1 MGADGADGPDT
12 AGPES
17 TTGTAERR
25 GFLGREALEIGALLL
40 AGGAAHL
47 LVIALG
53 HSEGGGALL
62 IGLGAALVLI
72 SSAHRWRRQHRGG
85 PRPARR
91 PRGTGGERL
100 WRLRVA
106 VEDLPGGLAAL
117 TSRLAGLGVDIR
129 LVQVHPGAGR
139 AVDDFYLTAPAR
151 VGPDRLR
158 GAVLRAGGRDP
169 VVEPAE
175 VRELSDTTSRALS
188 LAAAVAAGG
197 MEPDGALAALVG
209 ADGAVR
215 GGPRRE
221 GEDTEGLAGTA
232 MTLAVPGG
240 GTLTLHRGQ
249 VPFTPVEF
257 ARCRAFVEAVAA
269 LAAPARAA
277 D

>member
-1 MGADGADGPDT
+1 MGADT
-12 AGPES
+12 VSPE
-17 TTGTAERR
+17 TTIGTAERH

-62 IGLGAALVLI
+62 IGLGAAMVLI
-72 SSAHRWRRQHRGG
+72 SSAHRWRRHHGG
-85 PRPARR
+85 TRPSARVR
-91 PRGTGGERL
+91 RARDAGGERL

-117 TSRLAGLGVDIR
+117 TARLAELGVDIR

-139 AVDDFYLTAPAR
+139 AVDDFYLTAPAW

-188 LAAAVAAGG
+188 LAATAAAGG
-197 MEPDGALAALVG
+197 VEPADALAALVG
-209 ADGAVR
+209 ADGAVHR
-215 GGPRRE
+215 PAPLE
-221 GEDTEGLAGTA
+221 GEPAEGLAGTA
-232 MTLAVPGG
+232 MTLAAPEG
-240 GTLTLHRGQ
+240 GTLTLYREQ

-257 ARCRAFVEAVAA
+257 ARCRAFVQAIAV
-269 LAAPARAA
+269 LGVPARTLS
-277 D
+277 